1 MNSVI
6 HETVTTKAHPI
17 DIAILD
23 YKQAYDSMSLEVT
36 MNDLYDIGV
45 TDNKLNLINAC
56 DNEAKVA
63 IKTPVGLTER
73 VSVFKTVQ
81 QGDVNST
88 TKCTVTVNDVSE
100 KHEENLENNIYKYK
114 TSVPVPP
121 LGMVDDI
128 ANIARC
134 GLDSALAS
142 AHLNAQTNHKNLQFG
157 SSKCVKMHV
166 GISSVVCPD
175 NLKM

>member
-1 MNSVI
+1 MSEYVI
-6 HETVTTKAHPI
+6 RLSNYLSH
-17 DIAILD
+17 L
-23 YKQAYDSMSLEVT
+23 
-36 MNDLYDIGV
+36 
-45 TDNKLNLINAC
+45 LIMRRLAG
-56 DNEAKVA
+56 
-63 IKTPVGLTER
+63 IIYYMTER

-100 KHEENLENNIYKYK
+100 KHEENLENSIYKYK

-157 SSKCVKMHV
+157 SSKCVNMHV